1 MYLSRNVKYL
11 RELSG
16 WTHKELQKRSGVFQQ
31 TTSALELKTD
41 TKPNLV
47 TLIKLSNAFAVT
59 LDELLYANFTKEIPK
74 ADLKKMYKLLMQENY
89 VLKEKLNELRAVL
102 EK

>member
-11 RELSG
+11 RKLRG

-47 TLIKLSNAFAVT
+47 TLIKLSNVFAVT
-59 LDELLYANFTKEIPK
+59 IDELLYADFAKEIPK

-89 VLKEKLNELRAVL
+89 ALKEKLNEIKAVID
-102 EK
+102 K